1 MVNKQIKLTDL
12 FAQAALTMP
21 NALTIESVPVS
32 EKLFKTDQGY
42 PNQSIFWVIG
52 WDILDHW

>member
-32 EKLFKTDQGY
+32 EKLFKTDHGY
-42 PNQSIFWVIG
+42 PNQSIF
-52 WDILDHW
+52 